1 MVTKADFTNEE
12 WQTVMIAPQMASI
25 YISLASPGGLVGAL
39 KEMMVFSKLIAEA
52 EKEASSNGI
61 INAVA
66 ADFMALIEKK
76 EKLNMPEMGKNAEDI
91 KTQCIKTLR
100 SLDVLLK
107 EKAPE
112 EADGYKRWVYKAA
125 KNSAEA
131 AKEGGFLG
139 FGGVQV
145 NEAETE
151 ALREIAG
158 ALVIAV

>member
-145 NEAETE
+145 SEAETE

>member
-1 MVTKADFTNEE
+1 MITKADFTSDE
-12 WQTVMIAPQMASI
+12 WLNIVTAPQMASI
-25 YISLASPGGLVGAL
+25 YISLASPGGLVGSI

-52 EKEASSNGI
+52 EKEGSDNSI
-61 INAVA
+61 INAVV
-66 ADFMALIEKK
+66 ADIKELIEKK

-91 KTQCIKTLR
+91 KTQCIKNLR

-112 EADGYKRWVYKAA
+112 EAGGYKRWVYKTA

-145 NEAETE
+145 NDAEVE

-158 ALVIAV
+158 ALYIAV

>member
-12 WQTVMIAPQMASI
+12 WLNIVIAPQMASI
-25 YISLASPGGLVGAL
+25 YISLASPGGLVGSI
-39 KEMMVFSKLIAEA
+39 KEMMVFSKLVAEA
-52 EKEASSNGI
+52 EKEGSDNSI
-61 INAVA
+61 INAVVA
-66 ADFMALIEKK
+66 GIKELIEKK
-76 EKLNMPEMGKNAEDI
+76 EKLNMPEMRKNAEDI
-91 KTQCIKTLR
+91 KTQCIKNLR

-107 EKAPE
+107 EKAPD
-112 EADGYKRWVYKAA
+112 EADGYKRWVYKTA

-145 NEAETE
+145 NEAEAE

-158 ALVIAV
+158 ALYIAV